1 MSLTSNFK
9 KISDQLT
16 NFEEIELIYYT
27 INEDN
32 DKTTITYNVICN
44 LDNIISN
51 EKLLKTIIATRDII
65 KTLYSKSGIIVDY
78 RIQSLKD
85 FEENIFDNDG
95 YSFNDDLSDAQ
106 ILYCDN
112 ELLSS
117 AILKKQAKH
126 TR

>member
-32 DKTTITYNVICN
+32 DRTTITYNVICN

-51 EKLLKTIIATRDII
+51 EKLLKTIVATRDII

-78 RIQSLKD
+78 RIQSLRD
-85 FEENIFDNDG
+85 FEENLFDNDE
-95 YSFNDDLSDAQ
+95 YIFDDDLLNAQ

-117 AILKKQAKH
+117 AILKKQEKH

>member
-32 DKTTITYNVICN
+32 NKTTITYNVICN

-85 FEENIFDNDG
+85 FEENLFDNDG

-106 ILYCDN
+106 ILYSNN

>member
-27 INEDN
+27 INEEN

-51 EKLLKTIIATRDII
+51 EKLLKTIVATRDII

-78 RIQSLKD
+78 RIQSLRD
-85 FEENIFDNDG
+85 FEENLFDNDE

-106 ILYCDN
+106 ILYSNN

>member
-27 INEDN
+27 INEEN

-78 RIQSLKD
+78 RIQSLRD
-85 FEENIFDNDG
+85 FEENLFDNDE

-106 ILYCDN
+106 ILYSNN

>member
-78 RIQSLKD
+78 RIQSLRD
-85 FEENIFDNDG
+85 FEENLFDNDE

-106 ILYCDN
+106 ILYSNN

>member
-27 INEDN
+27 INEEN

-78 RIQSLKD
+78 RIQSLRD
-85 FEENIFDNDG
+85 FEENLFDNDE

-106 ILYCDN
+106 ILYSNN

-117 AILKKQAKH
+117 NILKKQAKH

>member
-32 DKTTITYNVICN
+32 DRTTITYNVICN

-51 EKLLKTIIATRDII
+51 EKLLKTIVATRDII

-78 RIQSLKD
+78 RIQSLRD
-85 FEENIFDNDG
+85 FEENLFDNDE
-95 YSFNDDLSDAQ
+95 YSFNDNLSDAQ

-117 AILKKQAKH
+117 AILKKQEKH

>member
-51 EKLLKTIIATRDII
+51 EKLLKTIVATRDII

-78 RIQSLKD
+78 RIQSLRD
-85 FEENIFDNDG
+85 FEENLFDNDE

-106 ILYCDN
+106 ILYSNN